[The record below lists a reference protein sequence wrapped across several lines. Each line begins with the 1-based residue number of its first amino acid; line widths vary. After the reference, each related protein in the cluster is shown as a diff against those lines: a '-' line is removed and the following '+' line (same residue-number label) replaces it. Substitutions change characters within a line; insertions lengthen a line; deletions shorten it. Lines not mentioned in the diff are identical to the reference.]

1 MGILFQSLCDMA
13 RELGEIECT
22 MEQGHGVEAKKDLIR
37 ITENSLTP
45 KRRHKRRASSSPK
58 KVRLNTKVYLKHE
71 WTMWYA
77 HAKNHDSTQ
86 TEKIGTFATVQTFWR
101 YYNQLVDPSKFPHKT
116 NLSVFKIDATTG
128 ADTPAAPSSACKWTI
143 PCSKTDTGKVWMKI
157 LLALIGE
164 QFTHSSLITGA
175 VLAVRPVMDN
185 VILWGNQANIEQV
198 EAVTTQVRKLVE
210 NDTNH
215 LLSFSRVSVDDAF
228 SPTANLSSPMR
239 ADPVMSNSR
248 KFVSTND
255 LAAEEK
261 EVAAKHKKSSSFSDS
276 QFPDMMSSAFKKHR
290 KSRSESE
297 RKGSSTRKSLSYSTD
312 SQAHP
317 RSMLSNQRT
326 SLIAQMYNNTGDPKP
341 FQISRDLRTAVPKP
355 VDAAPVPVVA
365 PKTEEGSSFNTYRAL
380 SLFVLFLL
388 ILSGFLFTPK

>member
-1 MGILFQSLCDMA
+1 M
-13 RELGEIECT
+13 
-22 MEQGHGVEAKKDLIR
+22 
-37 ITENSLTP
+37 
-45 KRRHKRRASSSPK
+45 
-58 KVRLNTKVYLKHE
+58 KV
-71 WTMWYA
+71 
-77 HAKNHDSTQ
+77 
-86 TEKIGTFATVQTFWR
+86 
-101 YYNQLVDPSKFPHKT
+101 
-116 NLSVFKIDATTG
+116 
-128 ADTPAAPSSACKWTI
+128 
-143 PCSKTDTGKVWMKI
+143 

-185 VILWGNQANIEQV
+185 VILWANRANIEQV

-210 NDTNH
+210 NDTTH
-215 LLSFSRVSVDDAF
+215 LLSFSRVCVDDAF

-239 ADPVMSNSR
+239 ADTVMSNSR

-297 RKGSSTRKSLSYSTD
+297 QKGSSTRKSLSYSTD

-317 RSMLSNQRT
+317 RSLLSNQRT

-341 FQISRDLRTAVPKP
+341 FQISRELRTAVPKP
-355 VDAAPVPVVA
+355 STAPTTTPVVA
-365 PKTEEGSSFNTYRAL
+365 PKVEEGSSFNLYRAL

>member
-1 MGILFQSLCDMA
+1 MGVFGSLCGM
-13 RELGEIECT
+13 RELGETECV
-22 MEQGHGVEAKKDLIR
+22 MEQERGMDTKKDLIC

-58 KVRLNTKVYLKHE
+58 KVVRLSTKVYLKHE

-77 HAKNHDSTQ
+77 HTKNNDTTQ

-116 NLSVFKIDATTG
+116 NLSVFKVT
-128 ADTPAAPSSACKWTI
+128 PSSTSTNSNSDNPSPNVCKWTI
-143 PCSKTDTGKVWMKI
+143 PCSKTDTGKVWMKV

-185 VILWGNQANIEQV
+185 VILWGDHANIEQV
-198 EAVTTQVRKLVE
+198 EAITTQVRKLVE
-210 NDTNH
+210 NDTTH
-215 LLSFSRVSVDDAF
+215 LLSFSRVPVDDAF

-239 ADPVMSNSR
+239 TDPVMSNSR

-297 RKGSSTRKSLSYSTD
+297 RKGTSTRKSLSYSTD
-312 SQAHP
+312 SSAHP
-317 RSMLSNQRT
+317 RSLLSNQRT
-326 SLIAQMYNNTGDPKP
+326 SLIAQMYNNTGNPKP
-341 FQISRDLRTAVPKP
+341 FQISRELRTVP
-355 VDAAPVPVVA
+355 
-365 PKTEEGSSFNTYRAL
+365 NN
-380 SLFVLFLL
+380 
-388 ILSGFLFTPK
+388 